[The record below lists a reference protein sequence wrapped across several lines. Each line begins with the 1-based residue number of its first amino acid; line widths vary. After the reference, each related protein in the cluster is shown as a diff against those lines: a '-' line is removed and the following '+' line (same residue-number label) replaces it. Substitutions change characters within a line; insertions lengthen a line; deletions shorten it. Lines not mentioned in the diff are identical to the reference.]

1 MATVRMAAPKPAPG
15 RKRAREETHSW
26 GTLPEAIL
34 LRVFIKLSDAVDI
47 VVAGEGT
54 RGSSSHSL
62 TKTASEQALACRL
75 LLSALVE
82 AN

>member
-47 VVAGEGT
+47 VVAGEGF
-54 RGSSSHSL
+54 RSSPSCFL
-62 TKTASEQALACRL
+62 TETS
-75 LLSALVE
+75 S
-82 AN
+82 